1 MSALPPA
8 PSPLWAQLFM
18 LDDST
23 GLPLQARLRLKVVQV
38 ILDGRL
44 APGAALPSSR
54 DLAQALGL
62 SRNTV
67 TAVYQQLVDEA
78 YLEARPRSG

>member
-1 MSALPPA
+1 MR
-8 PSPLWAQLFM
+8 AQVEAARLQRD
-18 LDDST
+18 LTRQSLADST

-67 TAVYQQLVDEA
+67 TAVDQQLALRAEQ
-78 YLEARPRSG
+78 ARKGD